1 MLRHSSFALIGR
13 FSYDQLARGCDKA
26 SIPQFSRKRE
36 LPSEQATTTMARKMV
51 KTAYLIRVEIL
62 ADRKIPKD
70 TLVRY
75 LVNGLEHSKSG
86 RLGYEV
92 TVYEDFDLIAD
103 DSPPP
108 DASR

>member
-1 MLRHSSFALIGR
+1 MG
-13 FSYDQLARGCDKA
+13 
-26 SIPQFSRKRE
+26 KR
-36 LPSEQATTTMARKMV
+36 LV
-51 KTAYLIRVEIL
+51 KTTYLIRVEIL

-92 TVYEDFDLIAD
+92 TVYEDFDLVNTDAQ
-103 DSPPP
+103 PP
-108 DASR
+108 DASN

>member
-1 MLRHSSFALIGR
+1 M
-13 FSYDQLARGCDKA
+13 D
-26 SIPQFSRKRE
+26 RK
-36 LPSEQATTTMARKMV
+36 LV
-51 KTAYLIRVEIL
+51 KTTYLIRVDIY
-62 ADRKIPKD
+62 ADRKIRKD

-92 TVYEDFDLIAD
+92 TVYEDFDLITQD
-103 DSPPP
+103 VQPP